1 MQSKDPVLLCLH
13 IYHLHTSPRLGLEYQ
28 NSICTMPKRAGC
40 CSKNFPR
47 LGKKQNRR
55 TEVRISTP
63 EAGLKVQKDEVFP
76 HIIKCAGVGTPMGH
90 THLAVF
96 LKLHSMKFGEKR
108 FKR

>member
-1 MQSKDPVLLCLH
+1 
-13 IYHLHTSPRLGLEYQ
+13 
-28 NSICTMPKRAGC
+28 MPKRAGC

-76 HIIKCAGVGTPMGH
+76 HIIKCVGIGTPMGH
-90 THLAVF
+90 TQLAVF